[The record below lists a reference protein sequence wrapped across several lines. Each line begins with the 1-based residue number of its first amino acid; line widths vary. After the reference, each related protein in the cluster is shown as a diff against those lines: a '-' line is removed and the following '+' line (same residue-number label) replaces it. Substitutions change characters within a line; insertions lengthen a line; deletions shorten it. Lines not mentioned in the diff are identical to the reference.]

1 MNLDSMRDITAAARR
16 EGKRFW
22 EIVLETDMANRG
34 VSRGDS
40 LAKMAQAWHVM
51 REASE
56 VYTGERRSLSG
67 LAGGQGKLMHDYAA
81 QNPVGG
87 EFMAQ
92 VIAEALSM
100 GESNACMRRVVAAPT
115 AGACGVLPAVLIPLY
130 WRENLPEETMLEAL
144 FTASGIGAVIAYRA
158 CISGASG
165 GCQAEIGSASA
176 MAAGAL
182 VYLRGGTEEQLCHA
196 VAMALKNLMGLV
208 CDPVAGL
215 VEVPCV
221 KRNVIGAVN
230 AIAAADMALAG
241 IESRIPVDEVIDAM
255 GEVGRRLPVEFRE
268 TALGGL
274 AATPTGKAVKKQLH
288 GDKKKQRTLTIKDSR
303 WKLEKAGEPP
313 EEEQG

>member
-1 MNLDSMRDITAAARR
+1 MM
-16 EGKRFW
+16 
-22 EIVLETDMANRG
+22 
-34 VSRGDS
+34 
-40 LAKMAQAWHVM
+40 
-51 REASE
+51 
-56 VYTGERRSLSG
+56 
-67 LAGGQGKLMHDYAA
+67 
-81 QNPVGG
+81 
-87 EFMAQ
+87 
-92 VIAEALSM
+92 
-100 GESNACMRRVVAAPT
+100 
-115 AGACGVLPAVLIPLY
+115 PAVLIPLY
-130 WRENLPEETMLEAL
+130 WRDNLSEDQMLEAL

-158 CISGASG
+158 CISGAAG

-182 VYLRGGTEEQLCHA
+182 VYLRKGTGEQMCHA